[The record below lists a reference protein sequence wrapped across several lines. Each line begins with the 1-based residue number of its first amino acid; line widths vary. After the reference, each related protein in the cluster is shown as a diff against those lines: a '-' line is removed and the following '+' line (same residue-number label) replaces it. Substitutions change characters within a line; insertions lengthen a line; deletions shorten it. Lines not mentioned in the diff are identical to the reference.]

1 VHPHCT
7 VASIAQAG
15 LLIAAS
21 AAYGTSQTL
30 PAPATAQSTPA
41 AIASA
46 QNPASSSSPAVLRA
60 DANLVLVDVVVTS
73 GSNPV
78 HGLDRSRFHIREDG
92 VEQPIT
98 SFDEHKPAAMLPAAT
113 SHLTQSLPPHTFTN
127 VPTYPEAS
135 AVNVLLLDGLNT
147 PLANQATVRRQM
159 IQFLGGIVPGTSL
172 AVFTLSSRLRMVE
185 GFTTDAA
192 QLTKALESPKAGP
205 QPSVILDPQS
215 DQALDS
221 IIGDTANMTGGAGS
235 PSVGGDSA
243 LSSMQQFQAD
253 LTAYQTDQRV
263 RMTVEAMQQLAR
275 YLSGVPGR
283 KNLIWFSGSF
293 PIALDPDDAL
303 QDPFEAMR
311 NYSDDIRETA
321 ELLSAARVSV
331 YPVDARGLITPPSF
345 DASYSPSTTLMSATL
360 NGGRKGSRHMATANK
375 PSPSTDDLNAAKR
388 LMAEQAS
395 MEQIAEQTGGL
406 YYINTN
412 GLKEAVASA
421 VENGS
426 SYYTVGYIPAARQLD
441 GQFHKI
447 QINLDNRDYK
457 LAYRH
462 GYYADP
468 PDKPSAHTL
477 GQASLIIASTVHG
490 APPSTQI
497 LFQARALP
505 DTDLSLQG
513 TKLPAGTGGEQTPTL
528 KGPLHRF
535 IVDLNIDPHGILFE
549 TTPEGALHAKVEFVL
564 VAYDSDGKRV
574 NSLDSGF
581 QMNIRSDQYAH
592 TMASGIPFRLPLDL
606 PAGQFS
612 LRIAVHDL
620 AAGRAGSLEFPVLVA
635 AK

>member
-1 VHPHCT
+1 
-7 VASIAQAG
+7 
-15 LLIAAS
+15 
-21 AAYGTSQTL
+21 
-30 PAPATAQSTPA
+30 
-41 AIASA
+41 
-46 QNPASSSSPAVLRA
+46 
-60 DANLVLVDVVVTS
+60 
-73 GSNPV
+73 
-78 HGLDRSRFHIREDG
+78 
-92 VEQPIT
+92 
-98 SFDEHKPAAMLPAAT
+98 
-113 SHLTQSLPPHTFTN
+113 
-127 VPTYPEAS
+127 
-135 AVNVLLLDGLNT
+135 
-147 PLANQATVRRQM
+147 
-159 IQFLGGIVPGTSL
+159 
-172 AVFTLSSRLRMVE
+172 
-185 GFTTDAA
+185 
-192 QLTKALESPKAGP
+192 
-205 QPSVILDPQS
+205 VILDPQS

-263 RMTVEAMQQLAR
+263 RMTLEAMQQLAR

-311 NYSDDIRETA
+311 NYPDDIRETA

-447 QINLDNRDYK
+447 QINLDNLDYK

-468 PDKPSAHTL
+468 PDKPPAHTL